1 MNNRQKVVES
11 RKIEK
16 SSPTFVVS
24 GMPSQE
30 KFIAARCQTKELKK

>member
-16 SSPTFVVS
+16 SSPTLVVS
-24 GMPSQE
+24 CMPGQE
-30 KFIAARCQTKELKK
+30 KFVTARCQTKELKK